1 VIELGDVIRLRR
13 NLRWE
18 RVLAGLA
25 LLLIAFVWVL
35 GAVRVKSDLMPFVR
49 QVVPEAGHIVRQ
61 DSGLFAAW
69 TDVSETDFIGYIV
82 TSVADGYGGP
92 LRVAVAVNSTGE
104 VIGTVIADHK
114 ETPAWMNRV
123 VHSGL
128 LQSLV
133 GKVYT
138 DDFQVGQDVDGVT
151 GATNTSKAL
160 TEAVLLGSRTVAR
173 HLDLPV
179 EELPPPEIVFGLPE
193 IVLLALF
200 VVGYVGHQGRFR
212 FTRQARWLSMLV
224 GMVVLGFVYNLPL
237 TLAFI
242 TKLML
247 GYWPQWQTNLY
258 WYFLIGGILFVFTVD
273 NKNPYCRWIC
283 PFGAAQECMG
293 VIGGARSLSPGRFTA
308 VLTWLQRILALAAIV
323 VGVSLRSPG
332 LASYELFGVLFD
344 LLGSW
349 LQFVALGLVLIA
361 ALFITRPWCNYL
373 CPIRPVTDFI
383 RVIRELVK
391 ERWRKTRTEDTRPT
405 G

>member
-1 VIELGDVIRLRR
+1 
-13 NLRWE
+13 
-18 RVLAGLA
+18 
-25 LLLIAFVWVL
+25 
-35 GAVRVKSDLMPFVR
+35 
-49 QVVPEAGHIVRQ
+49 
-61 DSGLFAAW
+61 
-69 TDVSETDFIGYIV
+69 
-82 TSVADGYGGP
+82 
-92 LRVAVAVNSTGE
+92 
-104 VIGTVIADHK
+104 
-114 ETPAWMNRV
+114 
-123 VHSGL
+123 
-128 LQSLV
+128 
-133 GKVYT
+133 
-138 DDFQVGQDVDGVT
+138 
-151 GATNTSKAL
+151 
-160 TEAVLLGSRTVAR
+160 
-173 HLDLPV
+173 
-179 EELPPPEIVFGLPE
+179 
-193 IVLLALF
+193 
-200 VVGYVGHQGRFR
+200 
-212 FTRQARWLSMLV
+212 MLV

>member
-1 VIELGDVIRLRR
+1 VIRQRR

-35 GAVRVKSDLMPFVR
+35 GAVRAKSDLMPFVR
-49 QVVPEAGHIVRQ
+49 QVVPEAGHVVRQ
-61 DSGLFAAW
+61 ENGLYVAW
-69 TDVSETDFIGYIV
+69 RDVSETDFVGYV
-82 TSVADGYGGP
+82 AASTADGYGGP
-92 LRVAVAVNSTGE
+92 LRVVVAVSSTGE
-104 VIGTVIADHK
+104 VMATAIADHK

-123 VHSGL
+123 VHSSF
-128 LQSLV
+128 LQALV
-133 GKVYT
+133 GKIYT
-138 DDFQVGQDVDGVT
+138 
-151 GATNTSKAL
+151 A
-160 TEAVLLGSRTVAR
+160 EAVLAGSRTVAR

-179 EELPPPEIVFGLPE
+179 EELPPPAIVFGLPE

-200 VVGYVGHQGRFR
+200 AVGYVGHQTRFR
-212 FTRQARWLSMLV
+212 FTRHARWLSMLV
-224 GMVVLGFVYNLPL
+224 GMIVLGFIYNLPL
-237 TLAFI
+237 TLAYI
-242 TKLML
+242 TKLMV

-258 WYFLIGGILFVFTVD
+258 WYFLVVGILFVFTVD

-293 VIGGARSLSPGRFTA
+293 VIGGARSLSPGRFA
-308 VLTWLQRILALAAIV
+308 ALLTWLQRLLALTAIV
-323 VGVSLRSPG
+323 VGVYLRSPG

-361 ALFITRPWCNYL
+361 ALFISRPWCNYL

-391 ERWRKTRTEDTRPT
+391 ERWRKTKTEAAGPT